1 MQQFDLWGASTPSSE
16 DSPAKTSAPQEQE
29 RASTASGLASG
40 SRCFESFGRWSR
52 WSSLLRTSLLSELE
66 EATGFSRVYI
76 DKGTPGGLSWWVLG
90 TSSPRT
96 DGTGFLFSESET
108 ATTDWPTPV
117 ATNNRKSR
125 KAMTGSRENGR
136 RSGGGNSS
144 SPGLEQVIEISSG
157 VVPPEIEGM
166 SFDEMS
172 PTLQKMTATTH
183 WPTPRV
189 CGGMNGSLNPA
200 QARRNKSN
208 LEEVV
213 AETIW
218 PTPAATPYGSSQNGI
233 NGVGGK
239 NERPSAGTPS
249 LETMARNW
257 PTPRANE
264 AGKVG
269 SRANYGQVCLANHP
283 AIVGKPTRAKANKGD
298 STAQNWPNDGRPGQ
312 ANRKPNGSRDVPPG
326 ERQVLSPN
334 WVEALMGFPTGY
346 SLASETSVLKL
357 WATPSSRKSAKSSAE
372 PSSPRSQEQEK

>member
-16 DSPAKTSAPQEQE
+16 DSPAKTLAPQEQE

-52 WSSLLRTSLLSELE
+52 WSSSLRTCLLSELE

-76 DKGTPGGLSWWVLG
+76 EKVTPGGLSWWVLG

-96 DGTGFLFSESET
+96 DGTGFLFLESET
-108 ATTDWPTPV
+108 ATTD
-117 ATNNRKSR
+117 
-125 KAMTGSRENGR
+125 
-136 RSGGGNSS
+136 
-144 SPGLEQVIEISSG
+144 
-157 VVPPEIEGM
+157 
-166 SFDEMS
+166 
-172 PTLQKMTATTH
+172 
-183 WPTPRV
+183 
-189 CGGMNGSLNPA
+189 
-200 QARRNKSN
+200 
-208 LEEVV
+208 
-213 AETIW
+213 W

-249 LETMARNW
+249 LETMAREWITPNTRDWKDTGATQGNRKSPNLGTMAQW
-257 PTPRANE
+257 P
-264 AGKVG
+264 
-269 SRANYGQVCLANHP
+269 
-283 AIVGKPTRAKANKGD
+283 D
-298 STAQNWPNDGRPGQ
+298 DGRPGQ

-357 WATPSSRKSAKSSAE
+357 WGTPSSRKSAKSSAE
-372 PSSPRSQEQEK
+372 PSSPRSRKQEK

>member
-16 DSPAKTSAPQEQE
+16 DSPAKTLAPQEQE

-52 WSSLLRTSLLSELE
+52 WSSSLRTCLLSELE
-66 EATGFSRVYI
+66 AATGFSRVYI

-108 ATTDWPTPV
+108 ATTDW
-117 ATNNRKSR
+117 
-125 KAMTGSRENGR
+125 
-136 RSGGGNSS
+136 
-144 SPGLEQVIEISSG
+144 L
-157 VVPPEIEGM
+157 
-166 SFDEMS
+166 
-172 PTLQKMTATTH
+172 
-183 WPTPRV
+183 
-189 CGGMNGSLNPA
+189 
-200 QARRNKSN
+200 
-208 LEEVV
+208 
-213 AETIW
+213 
-218 PTPAATPYGSSQNGI
+218 TPAATPYGSSQNGI

-249 LETMARNW
+249 LETMAREWITPNTRDWKDTGVTQGNRKSPNLGTMAQW
-257 PTPRANE
+257 PTATAGDAKSSGAAGYSTESGRHTGTTLTDAISGPR
-264 AGKVG
+264 
-269 SRANYGQVCLANHP
+269 
-283 AIVGKPTRAKANKGD
+283 
-298 STAQNWPNDGRPGQ
+298 GQ